1 MKRNHFTKTV
11 LIFTAVL
18 ILLSL
23 AFPALAE
30 NSTPAG
36 SALYKLR
43 SAERGRSGTENGG
56 AETTAAPNK
65 DDGRSWNVLDT
76 DEENSDSYYERYC
89 GTGENSQSGC
99 RNMNSRRQGC
109 RGYGR
114 FTDAEDGRG
123 CQNCPY
129 LDETNGSCTDE
140 NNCGGCSGNCIGNEG
155 CTGTDTGNCNGNEGC
170 TGTESGN
177 CPGNERCTE
186 TGTGNC
192 IGNEKGTDT
201 GTARE
206 YSRMNGSRSGRGR
219 GCGCRSGR

>member
-1 MKRNHFTKTV
+1 MTACTIDQDPFFHTVILAQNSFHVKESAQLTAPDPCSERFHRISTNRSGFRAYNLDIYRKELKLMKRNHFTKTV

-56 AETTAAPNK
+56 AETSAAPNK

-89 GTGENSQSGC
+89 GTGKNSQSGC

-129 LDETNGSCTDE
+129 LD
-140 NNCGGCSGNCIGNEG
+140 
-155 CTGTDTGNCNGNEGC
+155 
-170 TGTESGN
+170 
-177 CPGNERCTE
+177 
-186 TGTGNC
+186 
-192 IGNEKGTDT
+192 
-201 GTARE
+201 
-206 YSRMNGSRSGRGR
+206 
-219 GCGCRSGR
+219 

>member
-11 LIFTAVL
+11 LLFTAVL

-43 SAERGRSGTENGG
+43 SADRGRSGNENSG

-65 DDGRSWNVLDT
+65 DDGRSGRVLDT
-76 DEENSDSYYERYC
+76 DEDEYVSDNGRYC
-89 GTGENSQSGC
+89 GTDENSRRGC
-99 RNMNSRRQGC
+99 RNTSSGRSGC
-109 RGYGR
+109 RGYGM
-114 FTDAEDGRG
+114 FPDAENGRG

-129 LDETNGSCTDE
+129 LDEANGSCTDE
-140 NNCGGCSGNCIGNEG
+140 NNCGSCSGNCIGNER
-155 CTGTDTGNCNGNEGC
+155 CTGTGNC
-170 TGTESGN
+170 TGTEECTGTGN
-177 CPGNERCTE
+177 CTGTE
-186 TGTGNC
+186 ECTGTGNC
-192 IGNEKGTDT
+192 IWNEKNADT
-201 GTARE
+201 GTAQE